1 MVVMNEIEH
10 TLDTQA
16 AKMEHAKFMERVVN
30 AAIEFPSGG
39 VAVKAT
45 RSVIM
50 PEQKPKIMFATNEVK
65 P

>member
-1 MVVMNEIEH
+1 MVVMKTEH
-10 TLDTQA
+10 TLDIQA
-16 AKMEHAKFMERVVN
+16 AKIEHAKFMERVVN
-30 AAIEFPSGG
+30 TVIEFPSGG